1 MCIRDSAITHNDDHP
16 AGDCSHVIDKSIYQI
31 MCFVDENEEKEILSH
46 MPHCISARWHP
57 TFCDISPIGGTKQLG
72 IDKFLEYYGLD
83 LKDTMAFGDGGNDMQ
98 MLQHVSLAVAMGNA
112 GDELKSIA
120 DFVTKDVDDEGIAY
134 ALKHYGLIDL

>member
-1 MCIRDSAITHNDDHP
+1 
-16 AGDCSHVIDKSIYQI
+16 
-31 MCFVDENEEKEILSH
+31 MCFVDESEEKEILSH

-83 LKDTMAFGDGGNDMQ
+83 LKD
-98 MLQHVSLAVAMGNA
+98 
-112 GDELKSIA
+112 
-120 DFVTKDVDDEGIAY
+120 FVTKDVDDEGIAY